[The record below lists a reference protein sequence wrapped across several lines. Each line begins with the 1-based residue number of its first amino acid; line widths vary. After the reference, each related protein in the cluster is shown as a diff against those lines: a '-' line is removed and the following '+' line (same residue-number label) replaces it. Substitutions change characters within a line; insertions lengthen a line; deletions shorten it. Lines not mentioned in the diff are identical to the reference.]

1 MATIYDPL
9 PLEVLENLAIL
20 SADLDE
26 KIPSKELDRN
36 LLIASW
42 NIRAFGNL
50 TRKWWS
56 DEKDSPRRDLHSIY
70 CIAEILS
77 RFDVIAVQ
85 EVKANL
91 RALRDTLKLLGEHW
105 SMILT
110 DTNKSNSGNDER
122 MAYLFDTRRVNL
134 SGLAGEIVI
143 PNEWVNDPEKVIRE
157 QFVRS
162 PYAVSFRSN
171 DKTFILVTVHIKYG
185 KEAKERESEIHG
197 IAKWLSGMGL
207 RHKCLRPEPDRA
219 R

>member
-134 SGLAGEIVI
+134 SGLAG
-143 PNEWVNDPEKVIRE
+143 
-157 QFVRS
+157 
-162 PYAVSFRSN
+162 
-171 DKTFILVTVHIKYG
+171 
-185 KEAKERESEIHG
+185 
-197 IAKWLSGMGL
+197 
-207 RHKCLRPEPDRA
+207 
-219 R
+219 